1 MSTCVIKHIQEPS
14 VRLEVELSRNSTAVI
29 AGNIPDFWYVM
40 MHGEKLLHVA
50 WWGATRIVK
59 SHGS

>member
-29 AGNIPDFWYVM
+29 AGNIPDLWYVM
-40 MHGEKLLHVA
+40 MHGENLLHVA
-50 WWGATRIVK
+50 CA
-59 SHGS
+59 